1 VSQRCRVGAAA
12 RMALVDPYCKSNLRF
27 ISVVDADALLS
38 SIDNQCRKGW
48 KPRMLRLAASG
59 ESILFAEDH
68 VFGEVYRGFD
78 KLARTSPVAP
88 ATMRAC
94 FEDHY
99 LPVLRWVQNGRQ
111 RHERCARVAGDGC
124 DRRADRGAR
133 KSDRSVSRP
142 RRRQVVETA
151 RVRAERVTAGRW
163 PWRRRRGGCL
173 GEAECGDGCR
183 TSRRRGG
190 RRQHQVGSGGPAVVV
205 GVPNAARRRRLRRPQ
220 ES

>member
-1 VSQRCRVGAAA
+1 
-12 RMALVDPYCKSNLRF
+12 MALVDPYCKSNLRF

-88 ATMRAC
+88 ATVRAC

-99 LPVLRWVQNGRQ
+99 LPVLRWVQTDGNGTNDV
-111 RHERCARVAGDGC
+111 RVSQVTDATDVPTAELASLIAPC
-124 DRRADRGAR
+124 LVLAEDKSWRR
-133 KSDRSVSRP
+133 P
-142 RRRQVVETA
+142 

-190 RRQHQVGSGGPAVVV
+190 QRQHQVGSGGPAVVV